1 MNSQTQMVGEYE
13 AMKELHEELKKRLQ
27 ASIVAYGDAGVML
40 HTFIKEFKYHSQSK
54 LNKLHKQQHFCRV
67 DHSKDLEIA
76 AKKLGLE
83 GVVQLLRLFPEYII
97 VTERDDGQVYLRGIA
112 NDDTKYNMDII
123 SESNRALQ
131 KEKLVLKV

>member
-1 MNSQTQMVGEYE
+1 MVGEYE

-54 LNKLHKQQHFCRV
+54 LNKLRKQQHILHFCRA

-76 AKKLGLE
+76 AKKLGM
-83 GVVQLLRLFPEYII
+83 GVVQLLRMFPEYII
-97 VTERDDGQVYLRGIA
+97 VTERDDGHVHLRGIA

-123 SESNRALQ
+123 SESNRAMQ
-131 KEKLVLKV
+131 KEKLVLESVIDI